1 MPVLRSTFKCLA
13 ICSALLAAGCSTYQ
27 APDSEPV
34 PIEKK
39 PDYTSVTP
47 PATAPATAPQ
57 PQEPS
62 TVSAYQGLLD
72 KADRAS
78 ASGDYEQALALLERA
93 QRIDPDSGKI
103 YLSLAKT
110 YRAKGDMALAA
121 ATAERGLLYCSGPVQ
136 CDSLRH
142 YLK

>member
-1 MPVLRSTFKCLA
+1 MPILHSTFICLV
-13 ICSALLAAGCSTYQ
+13 ICSALLAAGCSTTQ
-27 APDSEPV
+27 APDSDPV
-34 PIEKK
+34 PIEKT

-47 PATAPATAPQ
+47 PATAPQ

-62 TVSAYQGLLD
+62 TVGAYQGLLD

-93 QRIDPDSGKI
+93 QRIDPDSGEI
-103 YLSLAKT
+103 YLNLAKT
-110 YRAKGDMALAA
+110 YRAKGDTALAA
-121 ATAERGLLYCSGPVQ
+121 ATAERGLLYCSGQIQ
-136 CDSLRH
+136 CDSLRD